1 MDEEIYSLMTNIIEN
16 IGKITNNIAKMIEY
30 LPKLIEK
37 SKYELGKLFP
47 LINVIYKYGHK

>member
-30 LPKLIEK
+30 LPKLIQK
-37 SKYELGKLFP
+37 S
-47 LINVIYKYGHK
+47 